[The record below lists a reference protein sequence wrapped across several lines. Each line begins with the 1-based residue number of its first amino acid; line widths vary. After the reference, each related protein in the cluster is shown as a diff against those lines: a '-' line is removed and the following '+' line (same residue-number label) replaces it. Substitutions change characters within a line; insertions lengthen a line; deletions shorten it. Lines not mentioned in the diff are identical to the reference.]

1 MFIVYSC
8 CLYVQLRPGDPSS
21 SASTLGKKRVARPAL
36 TNEGTSQTQKLDEQL
51 PEPALQLQP
60 PDIEIQNDVQRC
72 ANADNIN
79 IPTEVDPDLEEFENL
94 CLEPEPNHDPSPATA
109 IASPAA
115 PGQQAIPSD
124 AEQQGLG

>member
-1 MFIVYSC
+1 MNFIVYSL
-8 CLYVQLRPGDPSS
+8 CLSAQLRPGDPSS
-21 SASTLGKKRVARPAL
+21 SASTLGAKRVVRPAL
-36 TNEGTSQTQKLDEQL
+36 TKEGTGQTQNLDEQL

-60 PDIEIQNDVQRC
+60 PDIEIQNHVQRC

-94 CLEPEPNHDPSPATA
+94 CLEPESNHD
-109 IASPAA
+109 PAA

-124 AEQQGLG
+124 AEHQGLG